1 MVIEVV
7 IVVIVVLRVRMSVKV
22 SSGHVHVLVSV
33 RGDLLCGEHAFQL
46 GRAEVQTV
54 VELRERFLDL
64 VSELQLT
71 SGQKNNEI
79 NFCFKK
85 KNQTSQH
92 MFYGHAQILCG
103 HTLACLEPR
112 IIKT

>member
-1 MVIEVV
+1 M
-7 IVVIVVLRVRMSVKV
+7 
-22 SSGHVHVLVSV
+22 HVLVSV
-33 RGDLLCGEHAFQL
+33 RGDLLCGEQAFRL

-71 SGQKNNEI
+71 SGKKNKVI
-79 NFCFKK
+79 NFCVKK

-92 MFYGHAQILCG
+92 MFYGHAQTLCG
-103 HTLACLEPR
+103 HTLACLALR